1 MAITPFITG
10 YVDSLSVRP
19 GETLQFMV
27 SAEGVTSADVQL
39 VRLIHGD
46 VAPGGPGFVERE
58 VAASMNGTV
67 ALTTQFTQTGSFV
80 RVADPA
86 GRLLPAGSFTV
97 HAFVWATTP
106 GKGRQGLVT
115 QFDAASR
122 RGYGLGL
129 NENGCLSF
137 WAGDGQAVHEV
148 AGERA
153 LMPRIWYFVAAAFD
167 AEKGTVELYQEAV
180 VNAYNSHLSPLLPL
194 DDGTRVAGALALTP
208 QAAGADLLLA
218 GYHDQRAGHG
228 PVVVGLFNG
237 KLDRPGIQAGA
248 LGLAELM
255 RLKDGLAPQ
264 AAGTVAYWD
273 TSAGYTEN
281 GIGDR
286 VVDTGPHG
294 LHGQGYNRP
303 VRAMTGYNW
312 RGKDDCFRL
321 APAQYG
327 GIYFNDD
334 AIIDCRWQ
342 PTLRWTVPTDLKS
355 GVYAARLRSG
365 AVEDHITF
373 FVRPTTATAKVA
385 MLMPTASYLAYAN
398 ERFVLGDPG
407 VVEAITGHGLIL
419 HDDDYFLGAHPEFG
433 ASTYDHHADGAGV
446 CYTSYRRPIMG
457 LRPRHRMAA
466 TGVPWQFA
474 ADMSIVWWLE
484 QCGHDFDVITDEDLD
499 REGAAL
505 LAPYKVVINGTHS
518 EYYSERMMDA
528 TDTYLAQGGRVMYL
542 GANGYYWVVGFRA
555 DEPWCMEVRKLNS
568 GSRAWQAAP
577 GEYYLAST
585 GEKSGI
591 WRDRGRAP
599 QKSMGVGFT
608 SEGMDEC
615 KPYRRLPDSYDSR
628 VSWVFEGVGEK
639 FGDHGLALGGAA
651 GLELDRYD
659 LMWGTPPDTFLLA
672 ASSGHSDNYPHV
684 GEEVMFNLPGMGG
697 TQDFQ
702 IRADMTLFKSRQGGA
717 VFSTGSIAWGQSLP
731 WNDGKN
737 DVARL
742 TQNVLDRFVRD
753 EDVA

>member
-1 MAITPFITG
+1 MAKPYITG
-10 YVDSLSVRP
+10 YCDSLSVRP

-27 SAEGVTSADVQL
+27 SAEGVSSAQVQL
-39 VRLIHGD
+39 VRVLHGD

-58 VAASMNGTV
+58 LAASMNGTV
-67 ALTTQFTQTGSFV
+67 ALHTQFTQVGSFV
-80 RVADPA
+80 QVADSD
-86 GRLLPAGSFTV
+86 GYLLPTGSFTV

-106 GKGRQGLVT
+106 AKGRQGLVA

-122 RGYGLGL
+122 RGYALGI
-129 NENGCLSF
+129 NAAGCLSF

-148 AGERA
+148 AGQRA
-153 LMPRIWYFVAAAFD
+153 LAPRLWYFIAAAYD
-167 AEKGTVELYQEAV
+167 AERGTVELYQEAV
-180 VNAYNSHLSPLLPL
+180 VNAYNSHLSPLLAL
-194 DDGTRVAGALALTP
+194 DDGTRVAGVLALTP
-208 QAAGADLLLA
+208 QAAGSDLLLG
-218 GYHDQRAGHG
+218 GYHDDQPGHG
-228 PVVVGLFNG
+228 RCVVGLFNG
-237 KLDRPGIQAGA
+237 KIDRPGLQAGA
-248 LGLAELM
+248 LGLAELA
-255 RLKDGLAPQ
+255 RLREGRAPQ
-264 AAGTVAYWD
+264 AAGTIAYWD
-273 TSAGYTEN
+273 TAAGYTDN
-281 GIGDR
+281 GIGDC
-286 VVDTGPHG
+286 VVDVGPRS

-321 APAQYG
+321 APEQYG

-342 PTLRWTVPTDLKS
+342 PTLRWTVPLELKS
-355 GVYAARLRSG
+355 GVYAARLTAG
-365 AVEDHITF
+365 VVEDHIVF
-373 FVRPTTATAKVA
+373 FVRPTTAQAKVA

-407 VVEAITGHGLIL
+407 PVEAITGHGLIL
-419 HDDDYFLGAHPEFG
+419 HDDDYLLGQHPEFG

-446 CYTSYRRPIMG
+446 CYSSYRRPIMG

-474 ADMSIVWWLE
+474 ADLSIVWWLA

-499 REGAAL
+499 REGVAL
-505 LAPYKVVINGTHS
+505 LAPYKVVLNGTHS
-518 EYYSERMMDA
+518 EYYSEHMLDA
-528 TDTYLAQGGRVMYL
+528 TDAYLARGGRVMYL
-542 GANGYYWVVGFRA
+542 GANGYYWVAGFRP
-555 DEPWCMEVRKLNS
+555 DEPWCMEIRKLNA

-628 VSWVFEGVGEK
+628 VSWIFEGVGEE
-639 FGDHGLALGGAA
+639 FGAEGLALGGAA

-672 ASSGHSDNYPHV
+672 CSSGHSDNYPHV
-684 GEEVMFNLPGMGG
+684 GEEVMFNVPGMGG

-702 IRADMTLFKSRQGGA
+702 VRADMTLFKSRNGGA
-717 VFSTGSIAWGQSLP
+717 VFSTGSIAWGQALP
-731 WNDGKN
+731 WNHGRN

-742 TQNVLDRFVRD
+742 TQNVLNAFIKDA
-753 EDVA
+753 DVV

>member
-1 MAITPFITG
+1 MANTPFITG
-10 YVDSLSVRP
+10 YVDSLSVRA
-19 GETLQFMV
+19 GESVQFMV
-27 SAEGVTSADVQL
+27 SAEGVAEAQVQL

-46 VAPGGPGFVERE
+46 MAPGGPGFVERE

-86 GRLLPAGSFTV
+86 GRLTPAGSFTV

-106 GKGRQGLVT
+106 GKGRAGLVT

-148 AGERA
+148 ASERA
-153 LMPRIWYFVAAAFD
+153 LTPRIWYFVAAAFD

-180 VNAYNSHLSPLLPL
+180 VNAYNSHLSPLLEL

-208 QAAGADLLLA
+208 QAAGVDLLLA
-218 GYHDQRAGHG
+218 GFHDQRAGHG

-248 LGLAELM
+248 LGLAELT
-255 RLKDGLAPQ
+255 RLKEGQLPQ
-264 AAGTVAYWD
+264 AASTVAYWD
-273 TSAGYTEN
+273 TSAGYTDD

-303 VRAMTGYNW
+303 VRAMTGWNW

-342 PTLRWTVPTDLKS
+342 PTFRWTVPADLKS
-355 GVYAARLRSG
+355 GVYAARLRG
-365 AVEDHITF
+365 GGVEDHITF

-528 TDTYLAQGGRVMYL
+528 TDQYLARGGRVMYL
-542 GANGYYWVVGFRA
+542 GANGYYWVVGFRP

-577 GEYYLAST
+577 AST
-585 GEKSGI
+585 TWPRPARRAASGATAAARRRNPWAWASPAKAWTSASPTGACRI
-591 WRDRGRAP
+591 PTIRAWL
-599 QKSMGVGFT
+599 T
-608 SEGMDEC
+608 SSKGWARSSASTAW
-615 KPYRRLPDSYDSR
+615 PWAAPPAS
-628 VSWVFEGVGEK
+628 SWTATIF
-639 FGDHGLALGGAA
+639 
-651 GLELDRYD
+651 
-659 LMWGTPPDTFLLA
+659 MWGTPPDTFLLA

-702 IRADMTLFKSRQGGA
+702 IRADMTLFKSRAGGA
-717 VFSTGSIAWGQSLP
+717 VFSTGSIAWGQALP
-731 WNDGKN
+731 WNNGNN

-742 TQNVLDRFVRD
+742 TKNVLDRFVRD

>member
-1 MAITPFITG
+1 
-10 YVDSLSVRP
+10 
-19 GETLQFMV
+19 
-27 SAEGVTSADVQL
+27 
-39 VRLIHGD
+39 
-46 VAPGGPGFVERE
+46 
-58 VAASMNGTV
+58 
-67 ALTTQFTQTGSFV
+67 
-80 RVADPA
+80 
-86 GRLLPAGSFTV
+86 
-97 HAFVWATTP
+97 
-106 GKGRQGLVT
+106 
-115 QFDAASR
+115 
-122 RGYGLGL
+122 
-129 NENGCLSF
+129 
-137 WAGDGQAVHEV
+137 
-148 AGERA
+148 
-153 LMPRIWYFVAAAFD
+153 
-167 AEKGTVELYQEAV
+167 
-180 VNAYNSHLSPLLPL
+180 
-194 DDGTRVAGALALTP
+194 GALALTP
-208 QAAGADLLLA
+208 QAAGTDMLLA
-218 GYHDQRAGHG
+218 GFHDELAGHG
-228 PVVVGLFNG
+228 RVVAGLFNG
-237 KLDRPGIQAGA
+237 KLDRPGIQTGA
-248 LGLAELM
+248 LGLAELA
-255 RLKDGLAPQ
+255 RLREGQAPQ
-264 AAGTVAYWD
+264 AASTLAYWD
-273 TSAGYTEN
+273 TAAGYTEH

-286 VVDTGPHG
+286 VLDVGPHG

-321 APAQYG
+321 DPAQYG

-334 AIIDCRWQ
+334 AIIDCRWE
-342 PTLRWTVPTDLKS
+342 PTFRWTVPADLKS

-365 AVEDHITF
+365 EVEDHIVF

-446 CYTSYRRPIMG
+446 CYTSYRRPIVG

-505 LAPYKVVINGTHS
+505 LAPYKVILNGTHS

-528 TDTYLAQGGRVMYL
+528 TDTYLARGGRVMYL
-542 GANGYYWVVGFRA
+542 GANGYYWVVGFRP

-615 KPYRRLPDSYDSR
+615 KPYRRLPDSYDPR
-628 VSWVFEGVGEK
+628 VSYIF
-639 FGDHGLALGGAA
+639 
-651 GLELDRYD
+651 
-659 LMWGTPPDTFLLA
+659 
-672 ASSGHSDNYPHV
+672 
-684 GEEVMFNLPGMGG
+684 
-697 TQDFQ
+697 
-702 IRADMTLFKSRQGGA
+702 
-717 VFSTGSIAWGQSLP
+717 
-731 WNDGKN
+731 
-737 DVARL
+737 
-742 TQNVLDRFVRD
+742 
-753 EDVA
+753 

>member
-1 MAITPFITG
+1 MAKPWITG

-27 SAEGVTSADVQL
+27 SAEGVSAAEVQL

-46 VAPGGPGFVERE
+46 EAPGGPGFIERE
-58 VAASMNGTV
+58 VAASMNGKV
-67 ALTTQFTQTGSFV
+67 ALTTQFTQAGSFV
-80 RVADPA
+80 VVPDAA
-86 GRLLPAGSFTV
+86 GALLPKGSFTV
-97 HAFVWATTP
+97 HAFVWPTTP
-106 GKGRQGLVT
+106 GKARQALVA
-115 QFDAASR
+115 QFDAVTR
-122 RGYGLGL
+122 RGYALGI
-129 NENGCLSF
+129 NEAGCLSF
-137 WAGDGQAVHEV
+137 WAGDGQEVHEV
-148 AGERA
+148 AGERP
-153 LMPRIWYFVAAAFD
+153 LMARMWYFVAASYD
-167 AEKGTVELYQEAV
+167 AERGTVELYQESVA
-180 VNAYNSHLSPLLPL
+180 NAYNSHLSPILPL
-194 DDGTRVAGALALTP
+194 DDGTRVAGPLALAP
-208 QAAGADLLLA
+208 QASGTDLLLGGFHA
-218 GYHDQRAGHG
+218 EAPGVARC
-228 PVVVGLFNG
+228 VVGLFNG
-237 KLDRPGIQAGA
+237 KLDRPGIQGGA
-248 LGLAELM
+248 LGLAELA
-255 RLKDGLAPQ
+255 RLRTGATPNP
-264 AAGTVAYWD
+264 AGTVAWWD
-273 TSAGYTEN
+273 TSAGYTEH

-286 VVDTGPHG
+286 VVDAGPLG

-303 VRAMTGYNW
+303 VRAMTGWNW

-321 APAQYG
+321 APEQYG
-327 GIYFNDD
+327 GIYFNED
-334 AIIDCRWQ
+334 AIVDCRWQ
-342 PTLRWTVPTDLKS
+342 PTFRWTVPQDLKS
-355 GVYAARLRSG
+355 GVYAARLRG
-365 AVEDHITF
+365 EGVEDHITF

-419 HDDDYFLGAHPEFG
+419 HDDDYFLGKHPEFG
-433 ASTYDHHADGAGV
+433 SSTYDHHLDGAGV

-499 REGAAL
+499 REGVAL
-505 LAPYKVVINGTHS
+505 LAPYKVVLNGTHS

-528 TDTYLAQGGRVMYL
+528 TDQYLARGGRVMYL
-542 GANGYYWVVGFRA
+542 GANGYYWVVGFRP

-615 KPYRRLPDSYDSR
+615 MPYRRLPDSRDPR
-628 VSWVFEGVGEK
+628 VAWVLEGVGEE
-639 FGDHGLALGGAA
+639 FGANGLALGGAS

-659 LMWGTPPDTFLLA
+659 LMWGTPPDTWLLA
-672 ASSGHSDNYPHV
+672 CSSGHSDNYPHV
-684 GEEVMFNLPGMGG
+684 GEEVMFNIPGTGG

-702 IRADMTLFKSRQGGA
+702 IRGDVTLFKCRAGGA
-717 VFSTGSIAWGQSLP
+717 VFATGSIAWGQALP
-731 WNDGKN
+731 WNNGDN
-737 DVARL
+737 DIARV
-742 TQNVLDRFVRD
+742 TRNVLERFVQD
-753 EDVA
+753 GEVA